1 MSHASRVGPEAWS
14 QSQGCSGKDVVS
26 DVERPFVGGVG
37 AHREGDGQDDD
48 ADADFWSHGS
58 TTVCARFFRGV
69 LECRPGM
76 IPKEDQS
83 LSPEERLY
91 RHWCA
96 GWESIWVPAL
106 VGRCGGVAGEGGYWW
121 GEGLGWGSN

>member
-37 AHREGDGQDDD
+37 VHRDGQDD
-48 ADADFWSHGS
+48 ADAAFWSDGS
-58 TTVCARFFRGV
+58 TTVCDRIRRGV
-69 LECRPGM
+69 LECRSGV
-76 IPKEDQS
+76 IPKKDQT
-83 LSPEERLY
+83 LSQEECSY

-96 GWESIWVPAL
+96 GWEWEPGLPRRWSGAAMEWQ
-106 VGRCGGVAGEGGYWW
+106 GSAGTGW
-121 GEGLGWGSN
+121 GEGVRVGE